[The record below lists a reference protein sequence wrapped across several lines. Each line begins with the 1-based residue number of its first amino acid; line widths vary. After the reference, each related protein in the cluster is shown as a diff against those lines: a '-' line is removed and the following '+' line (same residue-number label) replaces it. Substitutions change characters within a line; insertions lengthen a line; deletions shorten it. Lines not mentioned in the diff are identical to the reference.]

1 MILESIVCELKE
13 NIDRLVVIYTSCA
26 CLMGI
31 LVGISDD
38 ACKLVSRSM
47 GQNRSRPG
55 GITICR
61 LCDIQAVTLCDRAV

>member
-1 MILESIVCELKE
+1 MESILCELKE
-13 NIDRLVVIYTSCA
+13 NIDRFVVIYTSCA

-38 ACKLVSRSM
+38 ACKLVTRGTGQSRS
-47 GQNRSRPG
+47 RLG

-61 LCDIQAVTLCDRAV
+61 LCDIQAVTFCDMAI